1 MKGVFHI
8 NFGTTLPKVLV
19 SPQKSQTE
27 LLVAQRSFLREASL
41 LWPGCRASFFVWLF
55 LIGVEIIYF
64 QGNIRLSFFV
74 FFLSYERVID

>member
-1 MKGVFHI
+1 MQFI
-8 NFGTTLPKVLV
+8 IP
-19 SPQKSQTE
+19 PSQAE
-27 LLVAQRSFLREASL
+27 LLVAQRSFLQEASL

-74 FFLSYERVID
+74 GFLSYDRVIYYFPGILRLSFLWR